1 MSLSIRSLRTGK
13 KGERK
18 FRIVVSERRSRRD
31 GKAVENLG
39 WYIKDKNGT
48 KEINKER
55 VDYWVSKGAKLSP
68 AIHKLINS

>member
-1 MSLSIRSLRTGK
+1 MLVIRSTRTGK

-18 FRIVVSERRSRRD
+18 FRVVLKEKRSRRD
-31 GKAVENLG
+31 GLAIENLG

-55 VDYWVSKGAKLSP
+55 VDYWLSKGAKLSP